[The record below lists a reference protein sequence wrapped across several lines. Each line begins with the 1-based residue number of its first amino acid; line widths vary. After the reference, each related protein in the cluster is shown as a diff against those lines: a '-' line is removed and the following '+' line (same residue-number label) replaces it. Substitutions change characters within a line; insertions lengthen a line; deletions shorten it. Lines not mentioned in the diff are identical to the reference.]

1 MINLPRALAL
11 LTLSR
16 LQSRFHLRL
25 ACSFLFLGALANA
38 GVFVSAPSN
47 GAAVSTTIRYV
58 ATANAACGV
67 SAMGVYTAPYQLAAT
82 SSGATLNTLITLP
95 PGTYHTVVQEWDNCG
110 GSSKTPIDITVG
122 GGGGG
127 GGTPPP
133 QGKTFYELQR
143 NGGQWQGSGMLKPNY
158 MPCQNCWGPVTWWM
172 GTGQNTPSRSGNSTK
187 TSIAGNQPYNDAFW
201 NNHLIGDFSTQGLP
215 DTKHT
220 LAPSLHDFTYD
231 VWFFAPNVGAAE
243 ALEFDINQF
252 VNGQAFIWG
261 HECRVAGGHQWDIW
275 DNVHQHWTP
284 TGIPCNPNPNAWN
297 HLVIHS
303 QRTTDNHLLF
313 KSITLNGQTS
323 TLNRYD
329 SPIPTTW
336 YGITINYQIDGN
348 SWQQPYDVWLD
359 DLNFT
364 YF

>member
-1 MINLPRALAL
+1 MLNFPRPLAPL
-11 LTLSR
+11 MLSR
-16 LQSRFHLRL
+16 LRSRFHLRV
-25 ACSFLFLGALANA
+25 AGTFLILGALANA

-47 GAAVSTTIRYV
+47 GATVSTTIQYV

-67 SAMGVYTAPYQLAAT
+67 SAMGIYTAPYQLAAT
-82 SSGATLNTLITLP
+82 SSGAKLNTLITLP

-143 NGGQWQGSGMLKPNY
+143 NGGQWQGFGMLKPNY
-158 MPCQNCWGPVTWWM
+158 MPCTNCWGPVTWWM
-172 GTGQNTPSRSGNSTK
+172 GTGVSSPSRSGNSTK

-215 DTKHT
+215 DTNHT